1 MKSMKVSDETF
12 DENFDGILRNFSGNI
27 HILGVLF
34 YYILVHNT
42 LVTYMLAFIRMR
54 LASLK
59 VNTVPTVDL

>member
-1 MKSMKVSDETF
+1 MKSLKVSDETF
-12 DENFDGILRNFSGNI
+12 DENFDGILRNLSGNI

-54 LASLK
+54 
-59 VNTVPTVDL
+59 PTG